1 MPRRGFPRAVR
12 IEREALGSDMAHAPT
27 TFLDLFDARPLVKTS
42 RLRVGNVR
50 ARGVPAILIG
60 VATIVFAAGCG
71 EALKRAAG
79 ALPETLRVARNV
91 MLMTR
96 SARELPR
103 PN

>member
-1 MPRRGFPRAVR
+1 
-12 IEREALGSDMAHAPT
+12 MAHAQT
-27 TFLDLFDARPLVKTS
+27 TILDLFDARPLVDAS
-42 RLRVGNVR
+42 RLRVGNMR
-50 ARGVPAILIG
+50 ARGVPAVLIG

-71 EALKRAAG
+71 EALKRAAT
-79 ALPETLRVARNV
+79 ALPETLRETRNT

>member
-12 IEREALGSDMAHAPT
+12 TEREALGSDMAHAPPT
-27 TFLDLFDARPLVKTS
+27 LFDLFDARALVNGS
-42 RLRVGNVR
+42 RLRVGTVR
-50 ARGVPAILIG
+50 ARGVPAVLIG

-71 EALKRAAG
+71 EALKRAAT
-79 ALPETLRVARNV
+79 ALPETLRETRNM